1 MSGADPEAAG
11 WRHSARLNNDSR
23 RLLFSAG
30 GFKINRIGRLA
41 VK

>member
-23 RLLFSAG
+23 RLFVSIDD
-30 GFKINRIGRLA
+30 FKINRIRRSV